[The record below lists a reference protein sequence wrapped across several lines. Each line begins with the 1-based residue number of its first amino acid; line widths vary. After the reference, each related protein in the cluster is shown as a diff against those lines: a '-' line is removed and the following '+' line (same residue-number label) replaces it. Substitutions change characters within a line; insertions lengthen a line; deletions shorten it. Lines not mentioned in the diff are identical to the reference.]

1 MKEKLSKCGK
11 LEELK
16 SQLSKMQEVKAKL
29 KTPVP
34 KLEKFNKMTVEVKVT
49 RLVAVISA

>member
-1 MKEKLSKCGK
+1 MSAEEIKKKLSQCGK

-16 SQLSKMQEVKAKL
+16 SQLSKMNEAKAKL

-34 KLEKFNKMTVEVKVT
+34 KLEQFDKMTVEVEVS
-49 RLVAVISA
+49 R